1 MKLIRIFM
9 AAVVTILMLSSCD
22 KKPAN
27 DIKKE
32 EINEKGNIRFSFDG
46 AIGNASKAQ
55 TADEKKVT
63 SLYAVVFN
71 DATGVAVNGKVGSAN
86 SSEKFYKLFNVLE
99 HNGSA
104 ELKAG
109 MDYFLKMEEDGHYYI
124 CFVANPGNEMTGKLK
139 ALTSASTIK
148 DFKELVEDKVS
159 PETKPGMLMTSAF
172 IGLVSAKDKESKLNQ
187 IELKRAAARLDI
199 VNKVEGVTVNKIIF
213 NNIATKTV
221 LISKKKK
228 DFNPDFLAANTEY
241 ADVKLN
247 GKADGT
253 AEFKEKIYSYEQ
265 YGAADKAPSL
275 KISFTEGTDKNYD
288 VIVEFKSLDGK
299 KLINILRNTLYKLEI
314 TKEGEALK
322 FTLATSSWS
331 GDKAVKETKAE
342 VVSTLI
348 KNNDGK
354 NDYSKTEAGDFML
367 KDGSTIKPDALT
379 ADKQADVIGIVAYMY
394 KSENNARLRDGI
406 KNALA
411 LKGVN
416 TPHGLVLALKNAS
429 DEARWR
435 RIYRSFSTSFSANS
449 LKVIYNEG
457 VDGYTLTKRITDKFA
472 ASLAD
477 DFPAFASVVKFEEK
491 VKSPE
496 TTTGWYMPSA
506 SEWIDILGNKG
517 LNILEKQ
524 DIDKVKESNEG
535 NFCLDG
541 MAEVVIGRLNSKL
554 EKVGDLNYSKLNV
567 DDEPIIWSSYESKQ
581 NAVVALFLMSGNFA
595 FAGTA
600 LTNDFIVR
608 AVLAF

>member
-27 DIKKE
+27 DIKKV

-46 AIGNASKAQ
+46 AIGNASKVQ

-71 DATGVAVNGKVGSAN
+71 DAAGVAVNGKVGSAN

-109 MDYFLKMEEDGHYYI
+109 MDYFLKMEDGHYYI
-124 CFVANPGNEMTGKLK
+124 CFVANPGNEMIGKLK

-221 LISKKKK
+221 LIGKKKK

-288 VIVEFKSLDGK
+288 VIVEFKSLEGN

-331 GDKAVKETKAE
+331 GDKSVKETKAE

-348 KNNDGK
+348 KTNDGK

-367 KDGSTIKPDALT
+367 KDGSTIKPYALT
-379 ADKQADVIGIVAYMY
+379 ADKKADVIGIVAYMY

>member
-27 DIKKE
+27 DIKKV

-46 AIGNASKAQ
+46 AIGNASKVQ

-406 KNALA
+406 KKALA

-429 DEARWR
+429 DVAKWR
-435 RIYRSFSTSFSANS
+435 FHFKAVSTTFSNS
-449 LKVIYNEG
+449 IKVIYNEG
-457 VDGYTLTKRITDKFA
+457 VDGYTLTKRIIDKF
-472 ASLAD
+472 SSQLEEE
-477 DFPAFASVVKFEEK
+477 FPAFAAVVKFEEK

-506 SEWIDILGNKG
+506 SEWIDILGDKG
-517 LNILEKQ
+517 LNVIEKQ
-524 DIDKVKESNEG
+524 DIDKVKEANEG
-535 NFCLDG
+535 DFGFEG
-541 MAEVVIGRLNSKL
+541 MATKIKNRIHSKL
-554 EKVGDLNYSKLNV
+554 EKVGELNYSKI
-567 DDEPIIWSSYESKQ
+567 ERETTFWSSYEPK
-581 NAVVALFLMSGNFA
+581 AGRAFVVKFIYTDAFA
-595 FAGTA
+595 FLPGSVRNRGT
-600 LTNDFIVR
+600 VR
-608 AVLAF
+608 TVLAF

>member
-1 MKLIRIFM
+1 M

-71 DATGVAVNGKVGSAN
+71 DAAGVAVNGKVGSAN

-367 KDGSTIKPDALT
+367 KDGSTIKPYALT
-379 ADKQADVIGIVAYMY
+379 ADKKADVIGIVAYMY

>member
-1 MKLIRIFM
+1 M
-9 AAVVTILMLSSCD
+9 AAVATILMLSSCD

-221 LISKKKK
+221 LIGKKKK

-367 KDGSTIKPDALT
+367 KDGSTIKPYALT
-379 ADKQADVIGIVAYMY
+379 ADKKADVIGIVAYMY

>member
-1 MKLIRIFM
+1 M
-9 AAVVTILMLSSCD
+9 AAVATILMLSSCD

-71 DATGVAVNGKVGSAN
+71 DAAGVAVNGKVGSA
-86 SSEKFYKLFNVLE
+86 SPSEKFYKLFNVLE

-124 CFVANPGNEMTGKLK
+124 CFVANPGNEMIGKLK

-199 VNKVEGVTVNKIIF
+199 VNKVEGVTINKIIF

-221 LISKKKK
+221 LIGKKKK

-288 VIVEFKSLDGK
+288 VIVEFKSLEGK

-354 NDYSKTEAGDFML
+354 IDYSKTEAGDFML

-406 KNALA
+406 KKALA

-435 RIYRSFSTSFSANS
+435 RIFRAVSTTFSNS
-449 LKVIYNEG
+449 IKVIYNEG
-457 VDGYTLTKRITDKFA
+457 IDGYTLTKRITDKF
-472 ASLAD
+472 SSQLEKE
-477 DFPAFASVVKFEEK
+477 FPAFDAVVKFEEK

-506 SEWIDILGNKG
+506 SEWIDILGDKG
-517 LNILEKQ
+517 LNIVEKQ
-524 DIDKVKESNEG
+524 YIDKVKESNEG
-535 NFCLDG
+535 EVGFEG
-541 MAEVVIGRLNSKL
+541 MATKIKNRIHSKL
-554 EKVGDLNYSKLNV
+554 EKVGELNYSKI
-567 DDEPIIWSSYESKQ
+567 ERETSFWSSYEPK
-581 NAVVALFLMSGNFA
+581 VEFA
-595 FAGTA
+595 FDVSFIYTDAFVFGSDGIKSKGT
-600 LTNDFIVR
+600 VR
-608 AVLAF
+608 TVLAF

>member
-71 DATGVAVNGKVGSAN
+71 DAAGVAVNGKVGSAN

-367 KDGSTIKPDALT
+367 KDGSTIKPYALT
-379 ADKQADVIGIVAYMY
+379 ADKKADVIGIVAYMY

-541 MAEVVIGRLNSKL
+541 MAEVVIGRLN
-554 EKVGDLNYSKLNV
+554 
-567 DDEPIIWSSYESKQ
+567 
-581 NAVVALFLMSGNFA
+581 
-595 FAGTA
+595 
-600 LTNDFIVR
+600 
-608 AVLAF
+608 

>member
-1 MKLIRIFM
+1 M
-9 AAVVTILMLSSCD
+9 AAVATTLMLSSCD

-71 DATGVAVNGKVGSAN
+71 DAAGVAVNGKVGSA
-86 SSEKFYKLFNVLE
+86 SPSEKFYKLFNVLE
-99 HNGSA
+99 HNGST

-221 LISKKKK
+221 LIGKKKK
-228 DFNPDFLAANTEY
+228 DFNTDFLAANTEY
-241 ADVKLN
+241 ADIKLN

-288 VIVEFKSLDGK
+288 VIVEFKSLEGK

-406 KNALA
+406 KKALA

-429 DEARWR
+429 DKARWR
-435 RIYRSFSTSFSANS
+435 RIFRAVSTTFSANS

-457 VDGYTLTKRITDKFA
+457 VDGYTLTKRITDKF
-472 ASLAD
+472 SSQLEKE
-477 DFPAFASVVKFEEK
+477 FPAFDAVVKFEEK

-506 SEWIDILGNKG
+506 SEWIDILGDKG
-517 LNILEKQ
+517 LNIVEKQ
-524 DIDKVKESNEG
+524 DIDKVKEANEG
-535 NFCLDG
+535 EVGFDG
-541 MAEVVIGRLNSKL
+541 MATKIKNRIYSKL
-554 EKVGDLNYSKLNV
+554 EKVGELNYSKL
-567 DDEPIIWSSYESKQ
+567 ERETCFWSSYEPK
-581 NAVVALFLMSGNFA
+581 AEFA
-595 FAGTA
+595 FIVTFIYTDAFVFSSKGVKNRGT
-600 LTNDFIVR
+600 VR
-608 AVLAF
+608 TVLAF

>member
-1 MKLIRIFM
+1 MKLIRIFL
-9 AAVVTILMLSSCD
+9 AAVATILMLSSCD

-71 DATGVAVNGKVGSAN
+71 DATGVAVNGKAGSAN

-221 LISKKKK
+221 LIGKKKK
-228 DFNPDFLAANTEY
+228 DFNTDFLAANTEY

-288 VIVEFKSLDGK
+288 VIVEFKSLEGK

-314 TKEGEALK
+314 TKESEALK

-406 KNALA
+406 KKALA

-416 TPHGLVLALKNAS
+416 TPHGLVLALKNAA
-429 DEARWR
+429 DRARWR
-435 RIYRSFSTSFSANS
+435 RIYRSFSTTFTANS
-449 LKVIYNEG
+449 IKDIYNEG

-477 DFPAFASVVKFEEK
+477 DFPAFAAVVKFEEK

-506 SEWIDILGNKG
+506 SEWIDILGDKG
-517 LNILEKQ
+517 LNIVEKQ
-524 DIDKVKESNEG
+524 YIDKVKESSEYIII
-535 NFCLDG
+535 FDG
-541 MAEVVIGRLNSKL
+541 MAEKVIGRINSKL
-554 EKVGDLNYSKLNV
+554 EKVGDLNYSKLKV
-567 DDEPIIWSSYESKQ
+567 EKEPIFWSSYESVQ
-581 NAVVALFLMSGNFA
+581 DSVIALFLMSGNLMFTNT
-595 FAGTA
+595 G
-600 LTNDFIVR
+600 LTNNFIVR
-608 AVLAF
+608 TVLAF

>member
-1 MKLIRIFM
+1 M

-27 DIKKE
+27 DIKKV

-46 AIGNASKAQ
+46 AIGNASKVQ

-71 DATGVAVNGKVGSAN
+71 DAAGVAVNGKVGSAN

-124 CFVANPGNEMTGKLK
+124 CFVANPGNEMIGKLK

-199 VNKVEGVTVNKIIF
+199 VNKVEGVTINKIIF

-221 LISKKKK
+221 LIGKKKK

-265 YGAADKAPSL
+265 YGIADKAPSL

-288 VIVEFKSLDGK
+288 VIVEFKSLESK

-348 KNNDGK
+348 KNNDG
-354 NDYSKTEAGDFML
+354 NIDYSKTEAGDFML

-429 DEARWR
+429 DDAKWR
-435 RIYRSFSTSFSANS
+435 FHFKAVSTTFSNS
-449 LKVIYNEG
+449 IKVIYNEG
-457 VDGYTLTKRITDKFA
+457 VDGYTLTKRIIDKF
-472 ASLAD
+472 SSQLEEE
-477 DFPAFASVVKFEEK
+477 FPAFAAVVKFEK
-491 VKSPE
+491 TVKSPE

-506 SEWIDILGNKG
+506 SEWIDILGDKG
-517 LNILEKQ
+517 LNVIEKQ

-535 NFCLDG
+535 EVGFEG
-541 MAEVVIGRLNSKL
+541 MATKIKNRIHSKL
-554 EKVGDLNYSKLNV
+554 EKVGELNYSKI
-567 DDEPIIWSSYESKQ
+567 ERETTFWSSYEPK
-581 NAVVALFLMSGNFA
+581 AGRAFVVIFIYTDAFA
-595 FAGTA
+595 FGAGSVRN
-600 LTNDFIVR
+600 TNTVR
-608 AVLAF
+608 TVLAF

>member
-1 MKLIRIFM
+1 M
-9 AAVVTILMLSSCD
+9 AAVATTLMLSSCD

-71 DATGVAVNGKVGSAN
+71 DAAGVAVNGKVGSA
-86 SSEKFYKLFNVLE
+86 SPSEKFYKLFNVLE

-109 MDYFLKMEEDGHYYI
+109 MDYFLKMEDGHYYI
-124 CFVANPGNEMTGKLK
+124 CFVANPGNEMIGKLK

-221 LISKKKK
+221 LIGKKKK
-228 DFNPDFLAANTEY
+228 DFNTDFLVASTEY

-288 VIVEFKSLDGK
+288 VIVKFKSLEGK

-322 FTLATSSWS
+322 FTLVTSSWS
-331 GDKAVKETKAE
+331 GDNAVKETKVE

-348 KNNDGK
+348 KSNDGK

-406 KNALA
+406 KKALA

-416 TPHGLVLALKNAS
+416 TPHGLVLSLKNAA
-429 DEARWR
+429 DEAYWR

-449 LKVIYNEG
+449 IKVIYNEG

-472 ASLAD
+472 TNLAYE
-477 DFPAFASVVKFEEK
+477 FPAFAAVVKFEET

-506 SEWIDILGNKG
+506 SEWIDILGDKG
-517 LNILEKQ
+517 LNIIDKQ
-524 DIDKVKESNEG
+524 DIDKVKETSGDIIE
-535 NFCLDG
+535 FEG
-541 MAEVVIGRLNSKL
+541 MAEKVIGRLNSKL
-554 EKVGDLNYSKLNV
+554 EKVGDLNYSKLKVEN
-567 DDEPIIWSSYESKQ
+567 EPMFWSSYEPEQ
-581 NAVVALFLMSGNFA
+581 DLVVALFLMSGNFT
-595 FAGTA
+595 FTGTG
-600 LTNDFIVR
+600 LTNNIIVR
-608 AVLAF
+608 TVLAF

>member
-1 MKLIRIFM
+1 M
-9 AAVVTILMLSSCD
+9 AAVATILMLSSCD

-27 DIKKE
+27 DIKKV

-46 AIGNASKAQ
+46 AIGNASKVQ

-406 KNALA
+406 KKALA

-429 DEARWR
+429 DVAKWR
-435 RIYRSFSTSFSANS
+435 FHFKAVSTTFSNS
-449 LKVIYNEG
+449 IKVIYNEG
-457 VDGYTLTKRITDKFA
+457 VDGYTLTKRIIDKF
-472 ASLAD
+472 SSQLEEE
-477 DFPAFASVVKFEEK
+477 FPAFAAVVKFEEK

-506 SEWIDILGNKG
+506 SEWIDILGDKG
-517 LNILEKQ
+517 LNVIEKQ
-524 DIDKVKESNEG
+524 DIDKVKEANEG
-535 NFCLDG
+535 DFGFEG
-541 MAEVVIGRLNSKL
+541 MATKIKNRIHSKL
-554 EKVGDLNYSKLNV
+554 EKVGELNYSKI
-567 DDEPIIWSSYESKQ
+567 ERETTFWSSYEPK
-581 NAVVALFLMSGNFA
+581 AGRAFVVKFIYTDAFA
-595 FAGTA
+595 FLPGSVRNRGT
-600 LTNDFIVR
+600 VR
-608 AVLAF
+608 TVLAF